1 MSRGIAAAFKE
12 EVRKCRRAPKTEA
25 EADIRER
32 VGITNQPERC
42 FIVSRGHPFGDTQV
56 ILWTGWPELAGG
68 PEYVRSPV
76 PVHRDRGSGLF
87 LPSRVPIAERTVD
100 CYFYQQSRC
109 KKGSLCRYR
118 HHPTLRTLSGTERC
132 LGRDSVTSASSA
144 PSTALSPL
152 TSREHDLTTR
162 RADSAIIKKCLET
175 TGNIDEYSNT
185 FDGNQ
190 EQRVGS
196 RS

>member
-1 MSRGIAAAFKE
+1 MLEVLFQFTGI
-12 EVRKCRRAPKTEA
+12 EVLEYQSPK
-25 EADIRER
+25 
-32 VGITNQPERC
+32 
-42 FIVSRGHPFGDTQV
+42 
-56 ILWTGWPELAGG
+56 
-68 PEYVRSPV
+68 
-76 PVHRDRGSGLF
+76 
-87 LPSRVPIAERTVD
+87 RTVD

-132 LGRDSVTSASSA
+132 LRRGQCNESASSV

-162 RADSAIIKKCLET
+162 RADSAAIKKCLDAA
-175 TGNIDEYSNT
+175 GNIAEYSNT

-190 EQRVGS
+190 EQRGKRLTRGQLWAVAQRFIWQRENVPSKS
-196 RS
+196 RHKTHQHNRYEKPSLV